1 MGSLA
6 AMAQSKSEIVSG
18 LQAWRSQISNDQKI
32 ESFEKD
38 LRISFLSRLI
48 FQTERNYQSSGTNNE
63 LKNFMI
69 QSLKTFLR
77 IDQMNSNKSLGSNEF
92 FLSNLLQGIQED
104 LEPTEDVLLFM
115 RAYLEYSGI
124 SDPAD
129 CNEFAYQRSYINGDQ
144 LVAVNPLEIEEASS
158 FVAEKLESEPEEE
171 NLPVHLLD
179 PSQELMPRDL
189 MFENSLMPY
198 RLSSR
203 P

>member
-1 MGSLA
+1 
-6 AMAQSKSEIVSG
+6 
-18 LQAWRSQISNDQKI
+18 
-32 ESFEKD
+32 
-38 LRISFLSRLI
+38 
-48 FQTERNYQSSGTNNE
+48 
-63 LKNFMI
+63 
-69 QSLKTFLR
+69 
-77 IDQMNSNKSLGSNEF
+77 
-92 FLSNLLQGIQED
+92 
-104 LEPTEDVLLFM
+104 M